1 MADVLVRAWHI
12 EPFAPGPNALRA
24 EGTVFNEKIVVVK
37 PLTFMNRSGIAVR
50 ELLGIDGFDLRRD
63 LLVVVD
69 DVALPLGVM
78 RIRTRGS
85 SGGHNGLESIS
96 EAAITDDYARLRVGV
111 GPAPEG
117 DYDLADFV
125 LDDFAAAE
133 RETIAEL
140 MPTVISAVEC
150 WVTEGIDAAMNRFNQ
165 RISESE

>member
-24 EGTVFNEKIVVVK
+24 EGTIFNEKIVVVK

-85 SGGHNGLESIS
+85 SGGHNGLENIS
-96 EAAITDDYARLRVGV
+96 EATATDDYARLRVGV
-111 GPAPEG
+111 GPTPEG

-150 WVTEGIDAAMNRFNQ
+150 WVTEGTDAAMNRFNQ